1 MGYEKRIYMRIKD
14 AMLKEHM
21 PKKYRK
27 REKTVGTL
35 MPAKKEKTMGALTAT
50 SENKDS
56 PYSQRFQKERGM
68 TFEFI
73 KNIKNITHLHNL
85 FAMV

>member
-1 MGYEKRIYMRIKD
+1 
-14 AMLKEHM
+14 
-21 PKKYRK
+21 
-27 REKTVGTL
+27 
-35 MPAKKEKTMGALTAT
+35 MGAPTPA

-73 KNIKNITHLHNL
+73 KKYKNITHLHNL
-85 FAMV
+85 DQGI